1 MGSLADSRPGHDTRL
16 SSEATNGGNVADS
29 IIRGDLTVPNVY
41 ELLYDDEDDWDGKLA
56 DSDAEQGVDA
66 EAVRP

>member
-1 MGSLADSRPGHDTRL
+1 
-16 SSEATNGGNVADS
+16 VADS

-56 DSDAEQGVDA
+56 DSDAEQSVDA